1 MTQQITTTFTEMM
14 QQAWAT
20 ADLYMGRAVKCIDRQ
35 FGDGFAKKN
44 PALVGAFM
52 QTASLDFMGG
62 EIAQQIRAGLDQLAE
77 NTGHP
82 NSMEEVKSGLDK
94 IAENVGHSDDLAVAE
109 AIERLAC
116 AVEDSFPSLDT

>member
-20 ADLYMGRAVKCIDRQ
+20 TDHYLSKAIECIDRQ
-35 FGDGFAKKN
+35 FGMGFAKKN
-44 PALVGAFM
+44 PALIGAFM

-62 EIAQQIRAGLDQLAE
+62 EIAQQIRVGLNRLAE
-77 NTGHP
+77 YVDHSESVAGI
-82 NSMEEVKSGLDK
+82 KSGLDN
-94 IAENVGHSDDLAVAE
+94 IANNLGHDDLAVAE

-116 AVEDSFPSLDT
+116 AVEDSFSSLEE